1 MEKCDNVYFWV
12 ECGNRIIFHTI
23 YPEKIWEDFIKSK
36 SDLPGTVLGDIYDHL
51 SRNHA
56 GIKFSDCSA
65 CHIVFKSK
73 SKEFICENLASNNL
87 QWEETVAKQ
96 DVTDNRFFTANNYRD
111 VL

>member
-65 CHIVFKSK
+65 SCVSVVHHLSSHCSTGILSPVEHFCIQQEIVKRRLLTDFVKS
-73 SKEFICENLASNNL
+73 L
-87 QWEETVAKQ
+87 
-96 DVTDNRFFTANNYRD
+96 
-111 VL
+111 